1 MWPRGEQHSD
11 TMVLSMLSAIQC
23 VKQIS
28 QGGPGGGGAPSLN
41 SKLDMSRRK
50 QRNPK
55 PIFSPSEEDGEA
67 AENHTEVETRDSRS
81 DSEGSNGEADSDNPI
96 GDIGDMVKVEVDE
109 EERGGG
115 VAASSPPRHMGPTG
129 PQMSPSGARP
139 EMVFPSVEDIMRKCN
154 MFQFGEVSV
163 LNHPNTPPVPM
174 AIPMT
179 YLYPMSRDSVTGEA
193 KYKML
198 VPFNNPE
205 MSMGVPPPMIPF
217 PSPPLVPQLHL
228 PSAPPQIR
236 PEESLQK
243 KPKQVSL
250 PAKPPQTPNRS
261 IEQKAKIKKDETG
274 TGPLDL
280 TQKSPNS
287 SRSDIEEDL
296 SKDESILPD
305 RHSPNIPLLKLEPT
319 TNKEEDSSSF
329 SPRLPTSPRD
339 LPRISTSGDLETQ
352 LNFLKVKHLE
362 FLKASGATANV
373 NRCNECNINFSK
385 YPNYVAHKKYYCT
398 GIKQPAPSDSDDDS
412 SQSSTKLET
421 ALGGRS
427 ADRDSAPASSTS
439 ATSPLPTPP
448 SLAQAFEAGINKD
461 IMNREL
467 LLKQQELMGKEA
479 LQAVLLQ
486 QVGRDG
492 GPGLPLL
499 LPTPGPPLQLPT
511 SHFTCEGCGIKFKS
525 VNNLQAHQARYCA
538 GIRKAEEAT
547 AMEALMKRSGGQ
559 LMPGPSAADMIS
571 FLNARQVMENQATQ
585 ENNSTEKSPRTQPE
599 VAASGSA
606 SSGSSPSE
614 DFCCI
619 LCGYKESSVDRLKD
633 HINMHFIGQIK
644 KRKAGSDLG
653 ISASGTQDRSAPSP
667 SLSPR
672 DDIAEPE
679 VKKIKRESETEETSP
694 PAPQQKPTSTKVN
707 GSNHNAETV
716 PSSSDPDTEEG
727 SPRSP
732 GDASGGDQQVLP
744 VKCNNCD
751 ISFMHISTFIAHQKY
766 YCRGNAA
773 SMKQE

>member
-1 MWPRGEQHSD
+1 MAKGVHNSD

-28 QGGPGGGGAPSLN
+28 QGGPGGAGAPTTN
-41 SKLDMSRRK
+41 TKLDMSRRK

-55 PIFSPSEEDGEA
+55 PIFSPSEEDQDA
-67 AENHTEVETRDSRS
+67 ADNNVEPEMRDSRS
-81 DSEGSNGEADSDNPI
+81 DSEGSNGETDSDNPL

-115 VAASSPPRHMGPTG
+115 PASSPPRHNPMGGSGGVHPSV
-129 PQMSPSGARP
+129 SPSGARP

-154 MFQFGEVSV
+154 MFQFGEVTV

-205 MSMGVPPPMIPF
+205 MSMAPPGMIPF

-228 PSAPPQIR
+228 PSAAPQIR
-236 PEESLQK
+236 PEESIQK
-243 KPKQVSL
+243 KSKQVST
-250 PAKPPQTPNRS
+250 PAKPQQTPNNNRS
-261 IEQKAKIKKDETG
+261 TEQKQKVKKDETG

-287 SRSDIEEDL
+287 SRSDIEEDMV
-296 SKDESILPD
+296 KEDSILPD
-305 RHSPNIPLLKLEPT
+305 RHSPNIPLKLEPT
-319 TNKEEDSSSF
+319 NNKDDENSAF
-329 SPRLPTSPRD
+329 SPRIPTSPRD
-339 LPRISTSGDLETQ
+339 LPRTSTSGDLETQ

-362 FLKASGATANV
+362 FLKASGASANV

-385 YPNYVAHKKYYCT
+385 YQNYVAHKKYYCT
-398 GIKQPAPSDSDDDS
+398 GIKQQAPSDSDDDS

-421 ALGGRS
+421 ALGGRG
-427 ADRDSAPASSTS
+427 DRDVPAPSSAS
-439 ATSPLPTPP
+439 ATSPLPTAP
-448 SLAQAFEAGINKD
+448 SLAQAYEAGLNKD
-461 IMNREL
+461 LMNREL

-486 QVGRDG
+486 QVGREG
-492 GPGLPLL
+492 GPGIPLL
-499 LPTPGPPLQLPT
+499 LPGAGPPLQPPT

-547 AMEALMKRSGGQ
+547 AMEALMKRSGGGQ
-559 LMPGPSAADMIS
+559 MMPGPSAADMIS
-571 FLNARQVMENQATQ
+571 FLSARQVMENQGTQ
-585 ENNSTEKSPRTQPE
+585 ETTTDKSPRTQEAP
-599 VAASGSA
+599 ASSA

-653 ISASGTQDRSAPSP
+653 ISASGPAQQRGEAPSP

-672 DDIAEPE
+672 DDIVEPE
-679 VKKIKRESETEETSP
+679 VKKIKRESETEENSP
-694 PAPQQKPTSTKVN
+694 PAPTQQKPITPKVN
-707 GSNHNAETV
+707 GSNHKAETSV
-716 PSSSDPDTEEG
+716 QSSTDTDAGDG

-732 GDASGGDQQVLP
+732 GEGDQHVLP

-766 YCRGNAA
+766 YCRNAV
-773 SMKQE
+773 KQE